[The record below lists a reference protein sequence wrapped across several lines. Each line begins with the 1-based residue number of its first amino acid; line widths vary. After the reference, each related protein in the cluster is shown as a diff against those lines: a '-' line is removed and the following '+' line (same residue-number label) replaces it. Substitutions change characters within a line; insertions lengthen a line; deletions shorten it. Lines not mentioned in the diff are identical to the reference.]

1 MELASYH
8 RSGAYNFE
16 VAPRLSERLAMG
28 WTGREG
34 NMFRNCPD
42 RPWGPSSLLYNGYR
56 VSFPVVKGP
65 GRGADHP
72 PLSRAEV
79 KERLELYT

>member
-16 VAPRLSERLAMG
+16 VASGLSVRLAMG
-28 WTGREG
+28 WTGQG
-34 NMFRNCPD
+34 GSIFRNRPD
-42 RPWGPSSLLYNGYR
+42 RPWGLLCNGYR
-56 VSFPVVKGP
+56 VSFPVVKRP
-65 GRGADHP
+65 GRGADHTTP
-72 PLSRAEV
+72 STAEV